1 MWSIPR
7 PRLPLLALCCIVAPS
22 SAESSLEAL
31 QATLSDVRAG
41 MPLGVYSLVDM
52 YGIEGERVPLVPT
65 CWLRT
70 NEQVLFSPELAKD
83 NATKRVA
90 LHHIGGLQKG
100 RHLPLGHASQQDMD
114 LFPNTP
120 GVEPTWLWVRVHRA
134 SERTGTTCHEV
145 VSTDPER
152 VLAFTTDGVCYAM
165 AGLHQWLVVSEG
177 TIRPAIAFHSS
188 APVRLPGQ
196 PPSRRGPSGRPSRSI
211 PRRWCVSPG
220 SHRLALEVALTK
232 SSCALC

>member
-1 MWSIPR
+1 MRSIPR
-7 PRLPLLALCCIVAPS
+7 PRLPLLALCCIAAPS
-22 SAESSLEAL
+22 SAESSLDSEAL
-31 QATLSDVRAG
+31 QAALSDVRAE

-65 CWLRT
+65 CQLRT
-70 NEQVLFSPELAKD
+70 NGQVLFSPELAKD
-83 NATKRVA
+83 NAAKRVA
-90 LHHIGGLQKG
+90 LRHIGGLQKG
-100 RHLPLGHASQQDMD
+100 RKSPQGRASQQDMD

-152 VLAFTTDGVCYAM
+152 VLAFTADGVCYAM
-165 AGLHQWLVVSEG
+165 AGLHRWLAVSEG

-196 PPSRRGPSGRPSRSI
+196 PPSRP
-211 PRRWCVSPG
+211 
-220 SHRLALEVALTK
+220 
-232 SSCALC
+232 